1 MPETLSAE
9 PTRILELADRL
20 GVELDEEEALQRQ
33 ASALIA
39 EVKGT
44 LGGTQEIEIVP
55 RLEQL
60 CDSLGDQAG
69 RFAWMMQAEAARS
82 EVINIVNDFL
92 HSKHTGHA
100 GIRVYIDHLQHT

>member
-1 MPETLSAE
+1 MPETPSAE
-9 PTRILELADRL
+9 LTRILESADRL

-33 ASALIA
+33 ANALIA
-39 EVKGT
+39 EVKGA
-44 LGGTQEIEIVP
+44 LGGTQEIQIVP
-55 RLEQL
+55 RPEQL

-69 RFAWMMQAEAARS
+69 RFAWMMQAEGARS
-82 EVINIVNDFL
+82 EVINIVDYFF